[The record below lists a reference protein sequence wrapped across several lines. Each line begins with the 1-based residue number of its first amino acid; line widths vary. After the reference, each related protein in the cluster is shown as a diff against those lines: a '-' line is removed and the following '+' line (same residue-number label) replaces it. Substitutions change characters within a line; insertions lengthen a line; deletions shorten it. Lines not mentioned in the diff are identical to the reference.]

1 MNITVTLV
9 NPGTSVGPFDIYSNV
24 DSFVA
29 PISTGVSRA
38 ALVAGYT
45 ISGVSNLT
53 TTVKLVS
60 TGSCNSVIF
69 LPVIV
74 KTPTTTTT
82 TSTITSTSTSTSTTT
97 TTTTI
102 APAVPTKISV
112 TTTTVASA
120 PQDCLGT
127 SYPVSLT
134 TATAKVYDQ
143 YDQLINTPTSI
154 DVVIRCNYAPCT
166 GPTVVIT
173 RTITIPA
180 GASGANTNWD
190 SSRTVDCGG
199 FGCILETDQYSCA
212 LSNSASLAWRAG
224 TTSC

>member
-1 MNITVTLV
+1 MDVIITLV
-9 NPGTSVGPFDIYSNV
+9 NSGTSVGPFDIYSNV
-24 DSFVA
+24 DSFAAPVA
-29 PISTGVSRA
+29 TGISRA
-38 ALVAGYT
+38 SLVAGYT
-45 ISGVSNLT
+45 LAGVSSLT

-69 LPVIV
+69 LSVV
-74 KTPTTTTT
+74 GKTSTTTTT
-82 TSTITSTSTSTSTTT
+82 TSTSTSTSTSSTT
-97 TTTTI
+97 TTSTTI
-102 APAVPTKISV
+102 APAVRSKILV
-112 TTTTVASA
+112 TASTISST

-143 YDQLINTPTSI
+143 YDNLINTPTAI

-166 GPTVVIT
+166 GPPVTIT

-180 GASGANTNWD
+180 GTNGASVNWD

-199 FGCILETDQYSCA
+199 FGCILETDAYSCA
-212 LSNSASLAWRAG
+212 LSNSASLAWKSG